1 MGREWQEMNA
11 LICDMCG
18 CKLDQH
24 RDRYVLR
31 FQSVPTYRDARGDA
45 YDLCMGCTEELRKR
59 LNERNESHED

>member
-1 MGREWQEMNA
+1 MNA
-11 LICDMCG
+11 LICDLCG

-45 YDLCMGCTEELRKR
+45 YDLCMSCTEKLRNR
-59 LNERNESHED
+59 LSERKDATDEN